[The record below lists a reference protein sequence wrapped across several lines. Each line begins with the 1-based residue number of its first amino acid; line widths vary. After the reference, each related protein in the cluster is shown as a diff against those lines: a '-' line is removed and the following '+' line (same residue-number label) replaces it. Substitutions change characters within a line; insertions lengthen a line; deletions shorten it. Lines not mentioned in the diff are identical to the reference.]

1 MALLSYHHNIPFYI
15 AAPSTTFDRT
25 IASGSEIEI
34 EFRNNSE
41 LVSVYN
47 TLIASKNYDV
57 FNPAF
62 DITPSHLITG
72 IITEEGLFKFPYNFI
87 K

>member
-1 MALLSYHHNIPFYI
+1 
-15 AAPSTTFDRT
+15 
-25 IASGSEIEI
+25 
-34 EFRNNSE
+34 
-41 LVSVYN
+41 VYN
-47 TLIASKNYDV
+47 TPVASENYDV

-72 IITEEGLFKFPYNFI
+72 IITEEGLFNFPYNFL